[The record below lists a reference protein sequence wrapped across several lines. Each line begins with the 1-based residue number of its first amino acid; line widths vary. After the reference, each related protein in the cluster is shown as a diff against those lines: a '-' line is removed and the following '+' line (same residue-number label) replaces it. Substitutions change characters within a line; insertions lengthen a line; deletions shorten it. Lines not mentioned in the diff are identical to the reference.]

1 MLPILLVSLATF
13 NLRGLGDEL
22 KQSYLDQDCI
32 QYNLDVIALQE
43 TKIKESYE
51 HVFPESGNKLFVFDQ
66 TSSCWQRGIGF
77 LISKRMLPCVTKVKQ
92 VSDNIAYIEGHVSL
106 VMAEGAFPKIWKK
119 HIFCYK
125 RTIF

>member
-1 MLPILLVSLATF
+1 MLPLLLVSFATF

-51 HVFPESGNKLFVFDQ
+51 HVFPESGNKLFSF
-66 TSSCWQRGIGF
+66 SF
-77 LISKRMLPCVTKVKQ
+77 
-92 VSDNIAYIEGHVSL
+92 YIYILYILS
-106 VMAEGAFPKIWKK
+106 FK
-119 HIFCYK
+119 
-125 RTIF
+125 